1 MREYEMTKYLYET
14 YGGQKTNMLL
24 NSIYYCYTVYD
35 TIHGKYYSGSR
46 GVEGTNAH
54 DLLSRYFSSS
64 TVVDFVDRMKTNPE
78 LFKIYVEYFSTRAD
92 AFDAEKAYHEKF
104 NVGKNPLFYNVINAG
119 GTNCGAGSTLCRS
132 DDGTI
137 YRVSV
142 EEYSTGNHKHIS
154 SGMMNIRT
162 ESGEIKKIKVVDYDP
177 MLHTTEFKD
186 YVMCIDS
193 ITGKSKR
200 IPKDE
205 FYSNE
210 RYIGITT
217 GKVSA
222 KNKKTGEISIV
233 DASEFY
239 KEDSE
244 YVGVTH
250 GEFKAIDRRTGE
262 KRMISK
268 DEYDSTIY
276 KHPNEERIAV
286 YSLLHRKNMQ
296 ISSEEYYAN
305 SESYAN
311 LSTKCFYI
319 VDDLFFKSK
328 NLLDIYYRKTRN
340 GKTVLKAKQHDM
352 SKKFPDIKVITKE
365 QHQNGDY

>member
-1 MREYEMTKYLYET
+1 MYEMTKYLYET

-24 NSIYYCYTVYD
+24 NSVYYCYTIYD
-35 TIHGKYYSGSR
+35 TIYGKFYSGSR
-46 GVEGTNAH
+46 GVEGTNTH

-64 TVVDFVDRMKTNPE
+64 TVIDFVERMEINPE
-78 LFKIYVEYFSTRAD
+78 LFKIYVEYFSSRAD
-92 AFDAEKAYHEKF
+92 AFDAERAYHRKF
-104 NVGKNPLFYNVINAG
+104 NVGKNQLFYNAINAS

-142 EEYSTGNHKHIS
+142 EEYSTGNHKHVS

-162 ESGEIKKIKVVDYDP
+162 ESGEIKKIKVSDYNSNQ
-177 MLHTTEFKD
+177 HISEFKD
-186 YVMCIDS
+186 YVVCVDT

-205 FYSNE
+205 FYSNT
-210 RYIGITT
+210 RYVGITK

-233 DASEFY
+233 DSTEFH
-239 KEDSE
+239 KKDSE
-244 YVGVTH
+244 YVGITY
-250 GEFKAIDRRTGE
+250 GEFKVIDRRTGE

-268 DEYDSTIY
+268 GEYDSTIY
-276 KHPNEERIAV
+276 KHSNENRVAV

-296 ISSEEYYAN
+296 ISSDEYRAN
-305 SESYAN
+305 SDNYAN

-319 VDDLFFKSK
+319 VDNLFFKSK
-328 NLLDIYYRKTRN
+328 DLLDIYYRKTRN
-340 GKTVLKAKQHDM
+340 GKTVLKTKQNDM
-352 SKKFPDIKVITKE
+352 TKKFPDIKVITKE